1 MRAAR
6 KPRAESG
13 ATDMRTLSNRV
24 LLVVATLLLTVG
36 ILAGVLNREVLDGSR
51 FSAHADAVRSDAN
64 VSQLVGV
71 AISDRVIALDQ
82 NLVALRP
89 AIEAVMGQLVKSSV
103 FTPVVEAAARQVHD
117 ALTNSGSGQILL
129 RLADVGAVV
138 VAALKTFAPSIAQY
152 LPAEFDVTLADVGSQ
167 GYADKTLRL
176 TRLVSLL
183 DWLLPLLAVA
193 CFAVALWISRRRQRT
208 LALIGLAIAA
218 SGALV
223 AIVYAIASIVSS
235 SIDTDYLR
243 GALVVASWNQLGPA
257 VWRAAVIVTVGG
269 CIIFAAASA
278 YLPQWSIA
286 DIGRRVIAWL
296 RSPGEGTRS
305 QLVAAAVLVAVG
317 ALGLF
322 RPLATARVLVELLA
336 LAVLAD
342 GIARIGRVSA
352 RQRDATEEAGGA
364 PPRPP
369 RRWALASVALIA
381 TVGLVAFLVVSSLP
395 ADRKITV
402 SALTST
408 TDPAGCN
415 GYVDLCARPYN
426 DVAYASTHNSMAAA
440 NEPGWFLPEQPTS
453 LVGQLNAGVRALLID
468 SWYGQE
474 TNRKGVITNSGSTI
488 AEAFSQ
494 ANQAYG
500 SAVVDSALRLRSAL
514 NLVPRGPVTPYL
526 CHQICALGST
536 AMLPALQGVQQWMA
550 AHPREVVTFI
560 IEDYISA
567 ADTVKVIQEAGLM
580 PYVHT
585 QVAGQP
591 WPSLQQMIDSGQRLQ
606 VFDQTNP
613 GGAANPWLLKAWDW
627 IQDTPYDNASQSAL
641 SCDLLRGKATH
652 PLFLM
657 NNFITRFDTRVS
669 DSIRLNAYSTLWPYV
684 SKCEKQRGQVPNF
697 VAVDY
702 YNQGNVFAVVN
713 SLNGVS

>member
-1 MRAAR
+1 MCAAR

-71 AISDRVIALDQ
+71 AISDRVIGLDQ

-117 ALTNSGSGQILL
+117 ALTHSGSGQILL

-183 DWLLPLLAVA
+183 DWLLPLLALA
-193 CFAVALWISRRRQRT
+193 CFAVALCISRRRQRT
-208 LALIGLAIAA
+208 LALVGLGIAA

-223 AIVYAIASIVSS
+223 AIVYAIASTVSS

-243 GALVVASWNQLGPA
+243 GALLVASWNQLGPA

-305 QLVAAAVLVAVG
+305 QLAAAAVLVAVG

-364 PPRPP
+364 APRSP
-369 RRWALASVALIA
+369 RRWALASVAVIA

-395 ADRKITV
+395 ADRRITV

-415 GYVDLCARPYN
+415 GYVALCARPYN

-453 LVGQLNAGVRALLID
+453 LVNQLNAGVRALLID

-474 TNRKGVITNSGSTI
+474 TNRKGVITNSGSSI

-514 NLVPRGPVTPYL
+514 NLVPHGPVTPYL

-567 ADTVKVIQEAGLM
+567 ADTVKVIQQAGLM

-591 WPSLQQMIDSGQRLQ
+591 WPTLQQMIDSGQRLQ

-613 GGAANPWLLKAWDW
+613 GGTANPWLLKAWDW

-684 SKCEKQRGQVPNF
+684 SKCEKRRGQIPNF

-702 YNQGNVFAVVN
+702 YNKGNVFAVVN
-713 SLNGVS
+713 ALNGVS